1 MDNPKKAEEDA
12 LRFAKYFKE
21 LAKWMPEPDPDW
33 KKKAKVSKYD
43 AMYEAR
49 INGPERDGEW

>member
-1 MDNPKKAEEDA
+1 MDNQKKAEEDA

-21 LAKWMPEPDPDW
+21 LAKWMPEPDSDW
-33 KKKAKVSKYD
+33 KEKAKISKYD

-49 INGPERDGEW
+49 INGCERDG